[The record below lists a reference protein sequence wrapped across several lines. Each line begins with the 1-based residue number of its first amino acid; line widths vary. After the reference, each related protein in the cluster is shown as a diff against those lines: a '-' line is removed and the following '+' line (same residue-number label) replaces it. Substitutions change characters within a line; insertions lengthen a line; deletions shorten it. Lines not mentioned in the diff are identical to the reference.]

1 MAELPDP
8 PAAVRV
14 ASLRPVHWWRKLG
27 YRVGQFL
34 RGLLAG
40 VREEDEAP
48 ALAVLS
54 PAAMMLFQRM
64 PADAQRHSLRVLQT
78 LQQDAPVPVELAVAA
93 LLHDVGKSAAR
104 DAGAYLGLWLR
115 GPIVL
120 AEAVAPQ
127 WLARLADARPSPSLR
142 YALYVQLHH
151 PAIGA
156 AWAQAAGASALTCW
170 LIAEHQN
177 KSWLVETPET
187 ILLARLQAA
196 DDMN

>member
-1 MAELPDP
+1 MPEPSTVATTS
-8 PAAVRV
+8 VRY
-14 ASLRPVHWWRKLG
+14 AWWRKIR
-27 YRVGQFL
+27 YRLSQFF
-34 RGLLAG
+34 RGLRAG
-40 VREEDEAP
+40 VDGGDEP
-48 ALAVLS
+48 LADELLS
-54 PAAMMLFQRM
+54 AQELLLFQRM

-78 LQQDAPVPVELAVAA
+78 LRQAAPVPVELTVAA
-93 LLHDVGKSAAR
+93 LLHDIGKNAAR

-120 AEAVAPQ
+120 AEACAPQ

-142 YALYVQLHH
+142 YALYVQMHH

-156 AWAQAAGASALTCW
+156 AWAKEAGASALTCW

-177 KSWLVETPET
+177 KSWLADTPET
-187 ILLARLQAA
+187 VLLARLQTA